1 MVFNLS
7 KKATQLESDT
17 IYKKLLAEIPDL
29 IFQFIVTPSDDY
41 FFPIISDSI
50 FEIFELTPE
59 DLNRDSMNAVYDR
72 ILDKDR
78 DLFLESYTLARANLE
93 RWELEFRIFVP
104 IKGERWLKVSS
115 KSELQSDGAI
125 TFYGRISDITDKK
138 EQDLRLKISE
148 ARFQFALEA
157 STAGVWDWDL
167 KSNDVFYSSQSMKI
181 LEVDAMDVFDTPERW
196 DEMVHSD
203 DLENYYSDIQNHFQN
218 KIPYYEN
225 QHRVLTSKGE
235 YKWILDRGKVI
246 ERDELGNPLRVI
258 GTHTDISAQKQK
270 ELELQKTME
279 LYAEQNSRLL
289 NFSYIVSHNLNTHAG
304 NIKSILDYIDKEET
318 FDGKEEMLAH
328 LRTVSNDLNRT
339 IRNLTK
345 IVAIQNNETIF
356 KEPLQLQYYIDK
368 IAAIININDEK
379 IKIINTVSDLVF
391 VNFNPAYLES
401 ILLNFITNAIKY
413 AHPDRFP
420 SIEFRFE
427 TSKFVLAISDNGLG
441 IDLDKYGDQL
451 FGMYKTFHKN
461 EDAQGIGLY
470 ITKNQ
475 IEAMNA
481 SIDVTSEI
489 AAGTTFE
496 IFFDNK

>member
-7 KKATQLESDT
+7 KKVIPLEADT

-41 FFPIISDSI
+41 FFPIVSNSI
-50 FEIFELTPE
+50 FEIFELTLD
-59 DLNRDSMNAVYDR
+59 DLNRDSVDALYNR
-72 ILDKDR
+72 IVEKDR
-78 DLFLESYTLARANLE
+78 SSVLASYTLARANLA
-93 RWELEFRIFVP
+93 RWEHEFRILLP
-104 IKGERWLKVSS
+104 LKGERWLKVSS

-138 EQDLRLKISE
+138 EQELRLEISE

-167 KSNDVFYSSQSMKI
+167 RSNDVFYSSQSMRI

-203 DLENYYSDIQNHFQN
+203 DLENYYLDIQNHFQN

-270 ELELQKTME
+270 ELELLKTME

-304 NIKSILDYIDKEET
+304 NIKSILDCIEKEET
-318 FDGKEEMLAH
+318 FDGKEEMLTH

-339 IRNLTK
+339 IHNLTK
-345 IVAIQNNETIF
+345 IVAIQTNVKIC
-356 KEPLQLQYYIDK
+356 KEQLQLQYYIDK
-368 IAAIININDEK
+368 IAAIININKEK
-379 IKIINTVSDLVF
+379 IRIVNAVSDSVLVD
-391 VNFNPAYLES
+391 FNPAYLES
-401 ILLNFITNAIKY
+401 ILLNFITNAVKY

-420 SIEFRFE
+420 SIEFRFDA
-427 TSKFVLAISDNGLG
+427 SKSVLAISDNGLG

-451 FGMYKTFHKN
+451 FGMYKTFHQH

-489 AAGTTFE
+489 GAGTTFE
-496 IFFDNK
+496 IFFDSK